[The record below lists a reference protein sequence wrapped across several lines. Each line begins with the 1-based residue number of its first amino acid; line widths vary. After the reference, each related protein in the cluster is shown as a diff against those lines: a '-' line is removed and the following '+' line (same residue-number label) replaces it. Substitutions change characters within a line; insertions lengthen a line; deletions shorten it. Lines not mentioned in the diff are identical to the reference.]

1 MEGLIISEG
10 AYNRNIKG
18 ASKQAIKN
26 SSADQNTFYIDC
38 FLIKL

>member
-18 ASKQAIKN
+18 ASKQAIVV
-26 SSADQNTFYIDC
+26 
-38 FLIKL
+38 LIKIRFALICI